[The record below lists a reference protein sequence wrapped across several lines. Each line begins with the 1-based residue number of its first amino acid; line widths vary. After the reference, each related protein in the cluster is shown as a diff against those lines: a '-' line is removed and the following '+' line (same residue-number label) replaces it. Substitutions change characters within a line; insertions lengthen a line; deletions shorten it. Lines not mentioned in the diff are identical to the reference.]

1 MTRILPLC
9 ILLLGAAALRAD
21 YTEGSFSYT
30 VTDGKAT
37 VTGFSDA
44 SERYLTVPSELGGY
58 PVTAVGAE
66 AFASDN
72 TIYSLTLPGGLEEI
86 APRAFYDC
94 RSLRTVTFKGS
105 VGVIGESAFGECAL
119 TSLILPKGLTVIGA
133 SAFYG
138 CSNLSTLTLPDTLTA
153 IGDEAFY
160 GCDGLRFVTLPESLR
175 TVGARAFYSCGG
187 LTSVTFPQRLESI
200 GSDAFRLT
208 GLQKVELYS
217 GTVGPSAFAWCD
229 FLAEIRI
236 HAGVT
241 EVDRWAFALRFPTVR
256 TLELHSGLWENGS
269 EAAFADMSPSTLI
282 AFAVPEGM
290 KTSSLTTVVVPENET
305 ALPDRA
311 FEGCTVLTSLTLP
324 AGLESV
330 GTYAFSGCTALPEVS
345 FPASLRSI
353 GDWAFEG
360 CTALTSLTLPAGLES
375 VGTGAFYLCP
385 AVSSVDFPSGLKH
398 IGELAFASCRTLRA
412 VTLPDGLETLGDS
425 AFLNCSALETALLPD
440 GLTRIG
446 DGTFS
451 DCAALTQV
459 TLPAAL
465 ESIGAQAFYSC
476 QKLPSV
482 TLPHSLESIGEAA
495 FAACTAL
502 PSVSLP
508 PGVRSLGARAFA
520 GCTALTRVTLSP
532 DLETVGEAAF
542 LNCPIGTPLA
552 FSETLRSIGSAAFAG
567 CPLPGITFPAR
578 LQTSSG
584 IIGDRAFAGCPLTS
598 VKLPEGLKTL
608 GASAFQDCTELGSV
622 TLPAGLETLGASA
635 FQGCAELGTVTLP
648 GSVTAVG
655 DGAFAGCSGLTRVF
669 FDGAPPAVGSAPF
682 PTPGVTG
689 AYLWTYADAW
699 ASVIVGGTW
708 AGLTM
713 IENRPAFVI
722 DGDHA
727 VFNGPGNVVSPDYVI
742 PDRLGGYPVT
752 AIGNEA
758 FATAKCQ
765 WTLTSVVI
773 PDTVTVIGERAFQKC
788 VLLESVTLPA
798 ALEEIGASAFY
809 GCQSLTAVTLPE
821 TLTAIQDYAFYACKG
836 LTSLTVPAG
845 VAWIGNAAFSGG
857 SSLTSVTFR
866 GLPPQEAGT
875 VYTYPPFQAQKD
887 IPGTY
892 PAMLAD
898 AWGELLDE
906 NSRWGGLKMS
916 ADASGPTLTAAGS
929 EKLPGET
936 ALWLLNCLTERGVT
950 SGAVAL
956 AEGTT
961 AETLAAARTLG
972 VVPALSRPAAGALQ
986 TLSGETLTVAAQAAL
1001 EIAAL
1006 DVSAD
1011 GPVTLTLR
1019 VRALA
1024 GQLSA
1029 PYAPAGLFTLA
1040 GGPGPSPG
1048 AADPDGTPLWG
1059 DLLSGPLD
1067 WKRLDDTTAE
1077 AAVTLDTAG
1086 AARFFRA
1093 RAQ

>member
-1 MTRILPLC
+1 MRRILPLC

-21 YTEGSFSYT
+21 YAADGFTYT

-44 SERYLTVPSELGGY
+44 SKMYLTVPPVLGGY

-72 TIYSLTLPGGLEEI
+72 MINSLALPDGLEEI

-119 TSLILPKGLTVIGA
+119 TSLILPEGLTVIGA

-160 GCDGLRFVTLPESLR
+160 ECNGLWSVTLPESLR
-175 TVGARAFYSCGG
+175 TVGARAFYGCGG
-187 LTSVTFPQRLESI
+187 LTSVTFPQGLESI
-200 GSDAFRLT
+200 GRDAFSHT

-217 GTVGPSAFAWCD
+217 GTVGPSAFAWCE
-229 FLAEIRI
+229 FLTEIRI
-236 HAGVT
+236 YAGVT
-241 EVDRWAFALRFPTVR
+241 EVDRSAFVQSYLRVR

-269 EAAFADMSPSTLI
+269 EAAFADMFPSTLI

-330 GTYAFSGCTALPEVS
+330 GT
-345 FPASLRSI
+345 
-353 GDWAFEG
+353 
-360 CTALTSLTLPAGLES
+360 
-375 VGTGAFYLCP
+375 GAFYLCT
-385 AVSSVDFPSGLKH
+385 AVSSVDFPSGLKR
-398 IGELAFASCRTLRA
+398 IGEQAFASCRTLRA

-451 DCAALTQV
+451 GCAALTQV

-465 ESIGAQAFYSC
+465 ESIGAQAFS
-476 QKLPSV
+476 
-482 TLPHSLESIGEAA
+482 
-495 FAACTAL
+495 ACTAL

-520 GCTALTRVTLSP
+520 GCTALTRVILSP
-532 DLETVGEAAF
+532 ALESVGEAAF
-542 LNCPIGTPLA
+542 LNCPLGTPLA
-552 FSETLRSIGSAAFAG
+552 FSEALRSIGNDAFAG
-567 CPLPGITFPAR
+567 CPLPGVTFPAR

-608 GASAFQDCTELGSV
+608 GASAFQDCTALGSV

-635 FQGCAELGTVTLP
+635 FQGCAELGTITVP

-655 DGAFAGCSGLTRVF
+655 DRAFAGCSGLTRVF
-669 FDGAPPAVGSAPF
+669 FDGAPPTVGTAPF

-699 ASVIVGGTW
+699 TSVIVGGAW

-727 VFNGPGNVVSPDYVI
+727 VFNGPGNVVLPDYVI

-758 FATAKCQ
+758 FATAQCQ

-773 PDTVTVIGERAFQKC
+773 PDTVTVIGERAFQNC

-798 ALEEIGASAFY
+798 ALEEIGAGAFH
-809 GCQSLTAVTLPE
+809 GCQSLTAVTFPE
-821 TLTAIQDYAFYACKG
+821 TLTAIQDYAFFACPG
-836 LTSLTVPAG
+836 LTSLTVPAS
-845 VAWIGNAAFSGG
+845 VAWIGNNAFNGG

-875 VYTYPPFQAQKD
+875 VYTYSPFQKQKN

-898 AWGELLDE
+898 AWGEVLDE
-906 NSRWGGLKMS
+906 DGRWGGLKMS
-916 ADASGPTLTAAGS
+916 PDASGPTLAAAAS

-1040 GGPGPSPG
+1040 GGPGPLPG
-1048 AADPDGTPLWG
+1048 ASDPDGTPLWG